1 MLAIRD
7 RGQPDA
13 DGMHVCIFEI
23 SQLEGLYVEDLLY
36 RSTVYVEGRSERDL
50 KLCRGELW
58 SHMFTMVM

>member
-1 MLAIRD
+1 MQI
-7 RGQPDA
+7 
-13 DGMHVCIFEI
+13 HVRIFEI

-58 SHMFTMVM
+58 SYMFTMFTMVM